1 MKILLMFLIAL
12 TSILVPNN
20 AYSQSSN
27 SYTMTPALTLKSN
40 SFKLLVGSERVEAFK
55 QIQIEVLT
63 TAAANGNDGEATK
76 MGMRPTIKTDLK
88 ILMGEPTLITE
99 GGFWIYNLKST
110 TSDCKVVF
118 GFDRNAQVIF
128 YTIKDCQ

>member
-1 MKILLMFLIAL
+1 MFIFVL
-12 TSILVPNN
+12 TSSLVGNY

-27 SYTMTPALTLKSN
+27 SYTMTPAVTLKSN
-40 SFKLLVGSERVEAFK
+40 NFKLLVGSDRVEAFK
-55 QIQIEVLT
+55 KIQMEVLST
-63 TAAANGNDGEATK
+63 TVANGNDAEAAK

-110 TSDCKVVF
+110 TSECKVVF

-128 YTIKDCQ
+128 YTIKDCK